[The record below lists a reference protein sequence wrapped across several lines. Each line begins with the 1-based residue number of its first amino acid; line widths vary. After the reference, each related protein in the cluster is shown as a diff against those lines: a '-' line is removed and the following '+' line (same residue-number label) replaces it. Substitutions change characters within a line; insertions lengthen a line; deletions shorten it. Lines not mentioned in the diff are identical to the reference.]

1 MLTLDLMAV
10 IALPVMETGVVAVAA
25 RDEVRL
31 FVNRPSHRDTVQLLV
46 RDTTLQPLAPL
57 PIAVAGAAW
66 CADETYLVTGANPVT
81 GMPLVL
87 SVNASGA
94 EQWRSAIGGPVPTRW
109 PLPLCA
115 GRPFVVWQ
123 TEPAHL
129 AVAETGPGGRH
140 EPHQVP
146 IGGPPLEVAAAGGRV
161 WALWSDGWG
170 VRAREIGALA
180 GPVLDLSAKHADAVA
195 LVADGDR
202 VRALWTIGRQAGT
215 VFLPGDDGAP
225 AEPSSFHFPAEP
237 GVLSL
242 VAGPIVLSQ
251 LLDESGLDAPRWRAW
266 LLRPG
271 DARAVPV
278 QAPVHA
284 IVRQRDR
291 LWVAGST
298 EIRVFKLGDDG
309 PGTSGTAPG

>member
-1 MLTLDLMAV
+1 MLTLDLMAE
-10 IALPVMETGVVAVAA
+10 IPLPVMETGVVAVAA
-25 RDEVRL
+25 RDEVCL
-31 FVNRPSHRDTVQLLV
+31 FVNRPSRRDTVQLVV
-46 RDTTLQPLAPL
+46 RDNTLQPLAPL
-57 PIAVAGAAW
+57 PIAVADAAW
-66 CADETYLVTGANPVT
+66 CADETYLVTGADPAT
-81 GMPLVL
+81 GAPLVL

-129 AVAETGPGGRH
+129 AIVETGPSGRH
-140 EPHQVP
+140 EPHRVP

-161 WALWSDGWG
+161 WALWSDGGG
-170 VRAREIGALA
+170 VHARELGDPA
-180 GPVLDLSAKHADAVA
+180 GPVFDLSAKHAGTVA
-195 LVADGDR
+195 LAADGDR
-202 VRALWTIGRQAGT
+202 VRALWTTGRQART
-215 VFLPGDDGAP
+215 VILPGDDGGP
-225 AEPSSFHFPAEP
+225 AEPSSFDLPAEP

-242 VAGPIVLSQ
+242 VAGPIVLCQ
-251 LLDESGLDAPRWRAW
+251 LFDESGLDAPRWRAW

-271 DARAVPV
+271 DARTVPV
-278 QAPVHA
+278 PAPVHA

-309 PGTSGTAPG
+309 PGTSGTAAG